1 MTPGYI
7 ELAKRRWHVAHPLLD
22 NGSDFFLVVTVDDVD
37 GSEILRSPPGMYT

>member
-22 NGSDFFLVVTVDDVD
+22 KRSFFFLVVT
-37 GSEILRSPPGMYT
+37 GNW